1 MNPLYLAIL
10 VGIPAAIVGL
20 AMLYIVHNPFRYWC
34 TVDYLCAKQR
44 DLGWAD
50 NDTCILII
58 IERDYAQVK
67 NREERAWTLN
77 LTSGTRTPMR
87 LEKAKE
93 LIASFTRVARE

>member
-1 MNPLYLAIL
+1 MNPILLAVL

-20 AMLYIVHNPFRYWC
+20 VMLRTMHPFRHWC

-50 NDTCILII
+50 NDTCILIV
-58 IERDYAQVK
+58 IERDFAAVK

-77 LTSGTRTPMR
+77 LVSGTRTPMR
-87 LEKAKE
+87 LDKAKQ
-93 LIASFTRVARE
+93 LIASFTHADRE